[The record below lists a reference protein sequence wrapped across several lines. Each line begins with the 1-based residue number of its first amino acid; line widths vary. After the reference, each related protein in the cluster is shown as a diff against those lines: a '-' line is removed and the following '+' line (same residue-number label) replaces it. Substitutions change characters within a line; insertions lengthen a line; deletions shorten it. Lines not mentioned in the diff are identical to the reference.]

1 MTSRLAPTVLA
12 AALALALSACG
23 RDDAGEAET
32 AVAGD
37 VAATQ
42 AEADAAPADESA
54 GGAADAAT
62 AGDDTD
68 ASRPLEVAELDAYAR
83 GVRHEIEQLKPKV
96 AAVEAARANN
106 DDAAETAALLA
117 MTMSIDEEAARAA
130 GVTPARWGT
139 IRAAID
145 EVLTSRQMADAM
157 KPQIEAME
165 AADTSGYTEEQKA
178 QLAQNIADMKSAWGD
193 PYAKLPPEVA
203 EAMKPREAE
212 LAALRNEAFALRV
225 RVL

>member
-1 MTSRLAPTVLA
+1 MISRLAPTMLA

-23 RDDAGEAET
+23 RDDAG
-32 AVAGD
+32 
-37 VAATQ
+37 
-42 AEADAAPADESA
+42 
-54 GGAADAAT
+54 DAAT
-62 AGDDTD
+62 ADAGEAAATPAEVDAPPATEAADGATEATDAGDDAD
-68 ASRPLEVAELDAYAR
+68 VSRPLEIAELDAYAR

-96 AAVEAARANN
+96 AAVEAARAND

-117 MTMSIDEEAARAA
+117 MTMSIDEDAARAA

-139 IRAAID
+139 IRGAID
-145 EVLTSRQMADAM
+145 EVLTARQMAEAM
-157 KPQIEAME
+157 QPQIEAME

-178 QLAQNIADMKSAWGD
+178 QLAQNIADLKSAWGD
-193 PYAKLPPEVA
+193 PYAKLPAEVA
-203 EAMKPREAE
+203 AAMKPREAE